1 MLNIILFKKNCTLQ
15 VINLTPNPQNY
26 DKKDF
31 PSWAYSF

>member
-15 VINLTPNPQNY
+15 LINLTPLNY

-31 PSWAYSF
+31 TSWAYSF